1 MVRSLLNDDAVRP
14 HSRTLH
20 QLTRGL
26 GIDADELFQNPSLL
40 ARRMFDRRT
49 NPVVDVVVREEPHLF
64 DGWTLADFDDLY
76 SRFGTGGEMTV
87 DGTRAA
93 VEVINLRRTTL
104 GKVALLLETGQAEL
118 LVKMIDV
125 LYEQVVVVEEPDC
138 PSPADRPCRT
148 CATGPEYA
156 VVHFDDGPRP
166 AVAVGND
173 GADHRL
179 FHECGRR
186 EVKSNI
192 SRQIGAAR

>member
-1 MVRSLLNDDAVRP
+1 MPADKLGPAAPLKNHLADNLRRIMVREGWSIADIVERTGLDTRTIRSLLGGGDVRP

-64 DGWTLADFDDLY
+64 DGWTLDDFDDLY
-76 SRFGTGGEMTV
+76 SRFGTGGEMTL
-87 DGTRAA
+87 DGARAA
-93 VEVINLRRTTL
+93 VDVINLRRTTL

-125 LYEQVVVVEEPDC
+125 LYEQVVVVEPD
-138 PSPADRPCRT
+138 D
-148 CATGPEYA
+148 CATAGSSSS
-156 VVHFDDGPRP
+156 VF
-166 AVAVGND
+166 
-173 GADHRL
+173 
-179 FHECGRR
+179 
-186 EVKSNI
+186 
-192 SRQIGAAR
+192 ARV